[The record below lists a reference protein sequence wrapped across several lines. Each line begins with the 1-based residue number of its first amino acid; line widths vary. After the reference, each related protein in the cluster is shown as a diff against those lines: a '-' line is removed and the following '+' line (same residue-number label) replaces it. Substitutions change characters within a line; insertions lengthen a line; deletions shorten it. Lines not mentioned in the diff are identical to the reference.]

1 MINRMGDGP
10 ILSVIH
16 TVTTDTMLDNNSMSN
31 GHGLRNV
38 TCKQGMNWI
47 IAFAFAFRLVGVYE
61 ASEITMLYWC
71 WRGVL
76 SSDFRTVSVAG
87 DSNLFVDVIL

>member
-1 MINRMGDGP
+1 MISRMGDGT
-10 ILSVIH
+10 ILSVID
-16 TVTTDTMLDNNSMSN
+16 TVTTDTMLNNNSMSY

-38 TCKQGMNWI
+38 TCKQGRNCI
-47 IAFAFAFRLVGVYE
+47 LSFAFAFHPVGVYE

>member
-1 MINRMGDGP
+1 MINRMGDGT

-16 TVTTDTMLDNNSMSN
+16 TVTTDTMLNNNTISN

-38 TCKQGMNWI
+38 TCEQGLNWI
-47 IAFAFAFRLVGVYE
+47 IALAIAFRPVCLYE

-87 DSNLFVDVIL
+87 DSNLFVDMIL